1 MGSQRV
7 RHHRATKT
15 LTFQSSHTPWQP
27 LLRALNSWQLPL
39 LMKFF
44 CFMFVQMH
52 NRVFPTGGHTV
63 TPGHVVG
70 KAKTQHI
77 TALLPPRSPSLWTV
91 PLQSWGEP
99 DTRHPLHPLRHRA
112 CWFHLQISPICHI
125 SSTLLYLAK
134 FTLSPCSGTCQT
146 CSHDLWV
153 TLQRRQCV
161 PNVYVITLL
170 CSCLKPHSFLHMLS
184 GLSLSSFPLS
194 TQSCRSGSSLPS
206 WLAGSIHGSLCPWR
220 PGRVRPLQPCP
231 DRGPPALAGALS
243 VPSVSAAP
251 SSVQLAPVNLVEL
264 SSLFQGRL
272 PWCY

>member
-1 MGSQRV
+1 MFVKYYSKS
-7 RHHRATKT
+7 RATKT
-15 LTFQSSHTPWQP
+15 FTFQSSHTPWQP

-70 KAKTQHI
+70 KAKTQHL
-77 TALLPPRSPSLWTV
+77 TELLPPRSPFLWTV

-125 SSTLLYLAK
+125 SSTLLHLAK

-146 CSHDLWV
+146 
-153 TLQRRQCV
+153 
-161 PNVYVITLL
+161 
-170 CSCLKPHSFLHMLS
+170 
-184 GLSLSSFPLS
+184 
-194 TQSCRSGSSLPS
+194 
-206 WLAGSIHGSLCPWR
+206 
-220 PGRVRPLQPCP
+220 
-231 DRGPPALAGALS
+231 
-243 VPSVSAAP
+243 
-251 SSVQLAPVNLVEL
+251 LAPMICGSPYSGGNVFQMYASSRSSALVWNLTA
-264 SSLFQGRL
+264 SSICSQDRV
-272 PWCY
+272 